1 VRVMVGSP
9 MSRSTAAELSP
20 ALLSRCRSSA
30 FRLSHDFVAG
40 LTEVGMAG
48 SPPASTQAE
57 AFAVLLRNSC

>member
-20 ALLSRCRSSA
+20 ALLSRCCSSA
-30 FRLSHDFVAG
+30 FRLSDEFVAA
-40 LTEVGMAG
+40 LTEGGMAG

-57 AFAVLLRNSC
+57 AFAALLRSSC